1 MSSAQ
6 FVFQAVKGI
15 QANMEYFV
23 TMVPLDCLSKLFV
36 FNNEEL
42 PPELRAQRVLNKARI
57 PAMCDYIIKNPTSY
71 VFSALTAS
79 VDGDILFTPLSK
91 EHPTLGTITI
101 DFSSKLLINDGQH
114 RRAAI
119 EAALKINPDLKY
131 EHISVVLYH
140 DLGLKRAQQ
149 MFSDLNKFAL
159 RPTHSLNIMYDN
171 RDADSKLSKEII
183 ANVPVFHGLVDTEHT
198 SISNRSNQLFTL
210 SGIHRG
216 TKALFSGLTWDY
228 EKKREVG
235 ISFWTSVSDYM
246 QDWKDVYEGKK
257 KAYVIRQ
264 DSLSSLSITIKGLGT
279 VGNEILR
286 QAPDTVNTA
295 LSRLTTIDWH
305 KNGPL
310 WKEGIVVDG
319 SVVSSRAT
327 QKMMES
333 ILRNAIRGA
342 ANG

>member
-23 TMVPLDCLSKLFV
+23 TMVPLDCLAKLFV

-42 PPELRAQRVLNKARI
+42 PPELRSQRVLNKARI
-57 PAMCDYIIKNPTSY
+57 PALRDYILQNPTSY

-79 VDGDILFTPLSK
+79 VDGNILFTPIN
-91 EHPTLGTITI
+91 EQYPTLGTITI
-101 DFSSKLLINDGQH
+101 DFTSRFLINDGQH

-131 EHISVVLYH
+131 EHIPVVLYH
-140 DLGLKRAQQ
+140 DLGLKRSQQ
-149 MFSDLNKFAL
+149 IFSDLNKYAL
-159 RPTHSLNIMYDN
+159 RPTNSMNIMYDN
-171 RDADSKLSKEII
+171 RDDDSKLTKEII
-183 ANVPVFHGLVDTEHT
+183 ANVLVFRELVDMEHT

-216 TKALFSGLTWDY
+216 TKALFNGLNWTYDR
-228 EKKREVG
+228 KREIG
-235 ISFWTSVSDYM
+235 IEFWNSVSNSM

-257 KAYVIRQ
+257 KAYLIRQ
-264 DSLSSLSITIKGLGT
+264 DTLSSLSITIKGLGT
-279 VGNEILR
+279 IGNEILR
-286 QAPDTVNTA
+286 HNPESMGVAIA
-295 LSRLTTIDWH
+295 RLEQIDWH
-305 KNGPL
+305 KGSPL
-310 WKEGIVVDG
+310 WKDGIVVDG
-319 SVVSSRAT
+319 SVISSRAT
-327 QKMMES
+327 QKMMEN

-342 ANG
+342 GNA

>member
-6 FVFQAVKGI
+6 FVFEAVKGI
-15 QANMEYFV
+15 QANMEYFI

-36 FNNEEL
+36 FNNVDL

-57 PAMCDYIIKNPTSY
+57 PTICNYIIKNPTSY

-79 VDGDILFTPLSK
+79 VDGNILFTPVNDK
-91 EHPTLGTITI
+91 YPTLGTITI

-131 EHISVVLYH
+131 EHIPVVLYH
-140 DLGLKRAQQ
+140 DLGLKRSQQ

-171 RDADSKLSKEII
+171 RDLDSKLSKDII
-183 ANVPVFHGLVDTEHT
+183 ANVPVFEGLVDTEHT
-198 SISNRSNQLFTL
+198 SISNRSSQLFTL

-216 TKALFSGLTWDY
+216 TKALFTGLDWDY
-228 EKKREVG
+228 DKKRETG
-235 ISFWTSVSDYM
+235 IAFWCSVSDYM

-257 KAYVIRQ
+257 KAYLIRQ
-264 DSLSSLSITIKGLGT
+264 DSLSSLSITIKGLGAI
-279 VGNEILR
+279 GNELLR
-286 QAPDTVNTA
+286 ESPNTMNSA
-295 LSRLTTIDWH
+295 LACLSMIDWH
-305 KNGPL
+305 KNSPL
-310 WKEGIVVDG
+310 WKDGIVVDG

-333 ILRNAIRGA
+333 IIRKAIRGV

>member
-1 MSSAQ
+1 
-6 FVFQAVKGI
+6 
-15 QANMEYFV
+15 
-23 TMVPLDCLSKLFV
+23 
-36 FNNEEL
+36 
-42 PPELRAQRVLNKARI
+42 
-57 PAMCDYIIKNPTSY
+57 MCDYIIKNPTSY

-79 VDGDILFTPLSK
+79 VDGNILFTPVNDK
-91 EHPTLGTITI
+91 YPTLGTITI

-131 EHISVVLYH
+131 EHIPVVLYH
-140 DLGLKRAQQ
+140 DLGLKRSQQ

-171 RDADSKLSKEII
+171 RDLDSKLSKDII
-183 ANVPVFHGLVDTEHT
+183 ANVPVFEGLVDTEHT
-198 SISNRSNQLFTL
+198 SISNRSSQLFTL

-216 TKALFSGLTWDY
+216 TKALFTGLDWDY
-228 EKKREVG
+228 DKKRETG
-235 ISFWTSVSDYM
+235 IAFWCSVSDYM

-257 KAYVIRQ
+257 KAYLIRQ
-264 DSLSSLSITIKGLGT
+264 DSLSSLSITIKGLGAI
-279 VGNEILR
+279 GNELLR
-286 QAPDTVNTA
+286 ESPNTMNSA
-295 LSRLTTIDWH
+295 LACLSMIDWH
-305 KNGPL
+305 KNSPL
-310 WKEGIVVDG
+310 WKDGIVVDG

-333 ILRNAIRGA
+333 IIRKAIRGV

>member
-6 FVFQAVKGI
+6 FVFEAVKGI
-15 QANMEYFV
+15 QANMEYFI
-23 TMVPLDCLSKLFV
+23 TMVPLDCLPKLFV
-36 FNNEEL
+36 FNNVDL

-57 PAMCDYIIKNPTSY
+57 PTICNYIIKNPTSY

-79 VDGDILFTPLSK
+79 VDGNILFTPVNDK
-91 EHPTLGTITI
+91 YPTLGTITI

-131 EHISVVLYH
+131 EHIPVVLYH
-140 DLGLKRAQQ
+140 DLGLKRSQQ

-171 RDADSKLSKEII
+171 RDLDSKLSKDII
-183 ANVPVFHGLVDTEHT
+183 ANVPVFEGLVDTEHT
-198 SISNRSNQLFTL
+198 SISNRSSQLFTL

-216 TKALFSGLTWDY
+216 TKALFTGLDWDY
-228 EKKREVG
+228 DKKRETG
-235 ISFWTSVSDYM
+235 IAFWCSVSDYM

-257 KAYVIRQ
+257 KAYLIRQ
-264 DSLSSLSITIKGLGT
+264 DSLSSLSITIKGLGAI
-279 VGNEILR
+279 GNELLR
-286 QAPDTVNTA
+286 ESPNTMHSA
-295 LSRLTTIDWH
+295 LAHLSMIDWH
-305 KNGPL
+305 KNSPL
-310 WKEGIVVDG
+310 WKDGIVVDG

-333 ILRNAIRGA
+333 IIRKAIRGV
-342 ANG
+342 AND